1 MREQPTT
8 QGKVIGTV
16 KKGTNVQVLSKE
28 KEWAKISHDG
38 KEGYVILQFLGFSNG
53 NPNVEQKQQL
63 TINNGQK
70 EEGIVTATRLNVRN
84 SPALGSSMI
93 GYVQKNEKVTV
104 LGKANGWAK
113 ISYQG
118 KEGYVSLE
126 FVKIDGNTEEIKKP
140 EQPKTSDATIKNGT
154 QEVGTINATSLR
166 VRSAANTS
174 SSILGNLKNGEKVT
188 VLGKANGWAK
198 ISYQGK
204 EGYVSLEFV
213 KLEAGKQEEK
223 PVENI
228 KNGTQEVGTINATSL
243 RVRSAANT
251 SSTILGTLKNG
262 EKVTVLGKA
271 NGWAKISYQGKE
283 GYVSLEFVKI
293 DGNTEEIKKPEQPK
307 TSDATIKNGTQEVGT
322 INATSLRV
330 RSAANTSS
338 SILGNLKNG
347 EKVTVLGKANG
358 WAKISYQGKE
368 GYVSLEFVKLEA
380 GKQEEKPAENITNG
394 TQEVGTI
401 NATSLRVRS
410 AANTS
415 SSILGNLK
423 NGEKVT
429 VLGKANGWAKISYQ
443 GKEGY
448 VSLEF
453 VKLEAGKQ
461 EEKPAENITNGT
473 QEVGT
478 INATSLRVRSAAN
491 TSSSILGN
499 LKNGEK
505 VTVLGKANGWAKI
518 SYQGKEG
525 YVSLEFVKLE
535 AGKQEEKPVENIK
548 NGTQEVGTINATSL
562 RVRSAANT
570 SSTILG
576 TLKNG
581 EKVTVL
587 GKTNGWAKI
596 SYQGKEGYVSLEFV
610 KLEAGKQEEKPAE
623 NITNGTQEV
632 GTINATSL
640 RVRSAANTSSSILG
654 NLKNGEKVTVLGKA
668 NGWAKISYQGKE
680 GYVSLE
686 FVKLEAGKQEEKP
699 AENITNG
706 TQEVG
711 TINATSLRVRSA
723 ANTSSSI
730 LGNLKNGEKVTV
742 LGKANGWAKIS
753 YQGKEG
759 YVSLEFVKLEAGKQ
773 EEKPEENITN
783 GTREVGT
790 INATSLRV
798 RSAANTSSSILGNLK
813 NGEKVTVLGKAN
825 GWAKISYQ
833 GKEGYVSLE
842 FVKLEAGK
850 QEEKPAED
858 ITNGTQEVGTINAT
872 SLRVRSAANT
882 SSTILGTLKNGE
894 KVTVLGKA
902 NGWAKISYQGKEG
915 YVSLEFVKLEA
926 GKQEEKPEENITNG
940 TQEVGTINA
949 TSLRV
954 RSAANTSS
962 SILGNLKNGEKVTVL
977 GKANGW
983 AKISYQGKEG
993 YVSLEFITIG
1003 KDSIDPTNPTNPG
1016 QVIEERAVVN
1026 ASLLNV
1032 RKGPSTGA
1040 AAVGHLKNGETVT
1053 IIGKENGWAKIH
1065 FNGGEGYVSL
1075 QFLKV
1080 KQGSSSYEI
1089 VTSSQKVQKPN
1100 EAEATQIMQNM
1111 KEDAYIKS
1119 DGKVV
1124 NMKQGFVRANGV
1136 INIYDITTGK
1146 KLTYVKG
1153 GADLKFVKAVDDRIH
1168 VQIDGMTGYV
1178 NINDVTLHPTM
1189 TGEKTSYYATKNGKL
1204 YHYVYNP
1211 ENGKHATYQ
1220 IGNAPKHLKEGER
1233 YEAFDKKQI
1242 GGQDSY
1248 QYFEYMPLRA
1258 TSTYTGDEIDNFLRK
1273 SNAKS
1278 PLIGL
1283 GKYFVSAAEKY
1294 KMNAGYLVSHAILES
1309 GWGTSRIA
1317 QDKKNLFGFRAVDSD
1332 PYNGATGF
1340 KTWEEGIDFCAAYI
1354 DKHYLNPSGNTYNG
1368 GNLGDKAQ
1376 GMNVMYASDENW
1388 GQQIASL
1395 MYRIDAMNG
1404 SKDLN
1409 KYRLGTLTAGSPIFK
1424 SMAEGQTGMTSR
1436 NIMVAIKKTVNT
1448 PQGSYYEIVSDNKEY
1463 NSVYVKAGSVNL
1475 VNSY

>member
-1 MREQPTT
+1 MKQTTKQIITGTFLATATSFISTHAFAESDNLATVNATNLNIREQPTT

-38 KEGYVILQFLGFSNG
+38 KEGYVTLQFLGFSNG

-113 ISYQG
+113 IEYKG

-126 FVKIDGNTEEIKKP
+126 FLKFGDAIQTPDTSGQKQL
-140 EQPKTSDATIKNGT
+140 QPTIKNGA

-174 SSILGNLKNGEKVT
+174 SSVLGN
-188 VLGKANGWAK
+188 
-198 ISYQGK
+198 
-204 EGYVSLEFV
+204 
-213 KLEAGKQEEK
+213 
-223 PVENI
+223 
-228 KNGTQEVGTINATSL
+228 
-243 RVRSAANT
+243 
-251 SSTILGTLKNG
+251 LKNG

-338 SILGNLKNG
+338 SVLGNLKNG

-358 WAKISYQGKE
+358 WAKINYQGKE

-415 SSILGNLK
+415 S
-423 NGEKVT
+423 
-429 VLGKANGWAKISYQ
+429 
-443 GKEGY
+443 
-448 VSLEF
+448 
-453 VKLEAGKQ
+453 
-461 EEKPAENITNGT
+461 
-473 QEVGT
+473 
-478 INATSLRVRSAAN
+478 
-491 TSSSILGN
+491 
-499 LKNGEK
+499 
-505 VTVLGKANGWAKI
+505 
-518 SYQGKEG
+518 
-525 YVSLEFVKLE
+525 
-535 AGKQEEKPVENIK
+535 
-548 NGTQEVGTINATSL
+548 
-562 RVRSAANT
+562 
-570 SSTILG
+570 
-576 TLKNG
+576 
-581 EKVTVL
+581 
-587 GKTNGWAKI
+587 
-596 SYQGKEGYVSLEFV
+596 
-610 KLEAGKQEEKPAE
+610 
-623 NITNGTQEV
+623 
-632 GTINATSL
+632 
-640 RVRSAANTSSSILG
+640 
-654 NLKNGEKVTVLGKA
+654 
-668 NGWAKISYQGKE
+668 
-680 GYVSLE
+680 
-686 FVKLEAGKQEEKP
+686 
-699 AENITNG
+699 
-706 TQEVG
+706 
-711 TINATSLRVRSA
+711 
-723 ANTSSSI
+723 
-730 LGNLKNGEKVTV
+730 
-742 LGKANGWAKIS
+742 
-753 YQGKEG
+753 
-759 YVSLEFVKLEAGKQ
+759 
-773 EEKPEENITN
+773 
-783 GTREVGT
+783 
-790 INATSLRV
+790 
-798 RSAANTSSSILGNLK
+798 
-813 NGEKVTVLGKAN
+813 
-825 GWAKISYQ
+825 
-833 GKEGYVSLE
+833 
-842 FVKLEAGK
+842 
-850 QEEKPAED
+850 
-858 ITNGTQEVGTINAT
+858 
-872 SLRVRSAANT
+872 
-882 SSTILGTLKNGE
+882 TILGTLKNGE

-902 NGWAKISYQGKEG
+902 NGWAKI
-915 YVSLEFVKLEA
+915 
-926 GKQEEKPEENITNG
+926 N
-940 TQEVGTINA
+940 
-949 TSLRV
+949 
-954 RSAANTSS
+954 
-962 SILGNLKNGEKVTVL
+962 
-977 GKANGW
+977 
-983 AKISYQGKEG
+983 YQGKEG

-1016 QVIEERAVVN
+1016 QVTEERAVVN

-1053 IIGKENGWAKIH
+1053 IIGKENGWAKVR

>member
-1 MREQPTT
+1 
-8 QGKVIGTV
+8 
-16 KKGTNVQVLSKE
+16 
-28 KEWAKISHDG
+28 
-38 KEGYVILQFLGFSNG
+38 
-53 NPNVEQKQQL
+53 
-63 TINNGQK
+63 
-70 EEGIVTATRLNVRN
+70 
-84 SPALGSSMI
+84 
-93 GYVQKNEKVTV
+93 
-104 LGKANGWAK
+104 
-113 ISYQG
+113 
-118 KEGYVSLE
+118 
-126 FVKIDGNTEEIKKP
+126 
-140 EQPKTSDATIKNGT
+140 
-154 QEVGTINATSLR
+154 SLR

-198 ISYQGK
+198 I
-204 EGYVSLEFV
+204 
-213 KLEAGKQEEK
+213 
-223 PVENI
+223 N
-228 KNGTQEVGTINATSL
+228 
-243 RVRSAANT
+243 
-251 SSTILGTLKNG
+251 
-262 EKVTVLGKA
+262 
-271 NGWAKISYQGKE
+271 
-283 GYVSLEFVKI
+283 
-293 DGNTEEIKKPEQPK
+293 
-307 TSDATIKNGTQEVGT
+307 
-322 INATSLRV
+322 
-330 RSAANTSS
+330 
-338 SILGNLKNG
+338 
-347 EKVTVLGKANG
+347 
-358 WAKISYQGKE
+358 
-368 GYVSLEFVKLEA
+368 
-380 GKQEEKPAENITNG
+380 
-394 TQEVGTI
+394 
-401 NATSLRVRS
+401 
-410 AANTS
+410 
-415 SSILGNLK
+415 
-423 NGEKVT
+423 
-429 VLGKANGWAKISYQ
+429 
-443 GKEGY
+443 
-448 VSLEF
+448 
-453 VKLEAGKQ
+453 
-461 EEKPAENITNGT
+461 
-473 QEVGT
+473 
-478 INATSLRVRSAAN
+478 
-491 TSSSILGN
+491 
-499 LKNGEK
+499 
-505 VTVLGKANGWAKI
+505 
-518 SYQGKEG
+518 
-525 YVSLEFVKLE
+525 
-535 AGKQEEKPVENIK
+535 
-548 NGTQEVGTINATSL
+548 
-562 RVRSAANT
+562 
-570 SSTILG
+570 
-576 TLKNG
+576 
-581 EKVTVL
+581 
-587 GKTNGWAKI
+587 
-596 SYQGKEGYVSLEFV
+596 
-610 KLEAGKQEEKPAE
+610 
-623 NITNGTQEV
+623 
-632 GTINATSL
+632 
-640 RVRSAANTSSSILG
+640 
-654 NLKNGEKVTVLGKA
+654 
-668 NGWAKISYQGKE
+668 
-680 GYVSLE
+680 
-686 FVKLEAGKQEEKP
+686 
-699 AENITNG
+699 
-706 TQEVG
+706 
-711 TINATSLRVRSA
+711 
-723 ANTSSSI
+723 
-730 LGNLKNGEKVTV
+730 
-742 LGKANGWAKIS
+742 
-753 YQGKEG
+753 
-759 YVSLEFVKLEAGKQ
+759 
-773 EEKPEENITN
+773 
-783 GTREVGT
+783 
-790 INATSLRV
+790 
-798 RSAANTSSSILGNLK
+798 
-813 NGEKVTVLGKAN
+813 
-825 GWAKISYQ
+825 
-833 GKEGYVSLE
+833 
-842 FVKLEAGK
+842 
-850 QEEKPAED
+850 
-858 ITNGTQEVGTINAT
+858 
-872 SLRVRSAANT
+872 
-882 SSTILGTLKNGE
+882 
-894 KVTVLGKA
+894 
-902 NGWAKISYQGKEG
+902 
-915 YVSLEFVKLEA
+915 
-926 GKQEEKPEENITNG
+926 
-940 TQEVGTINA
+940 
-949 TSLRV
+949 
-954 RSAANTSS
+954 
-962 SILGNLKNGEKVTVL
+962 
-977 GKANGW
+977 
-983 AKISYQGKEG
+983 YQGKEG

-1053 IIGKENGWAKIH
+1053 IIGKENGWAKIR

>member
-1 MREQPTT
+1 MKQTTKQIITGTFLATATSFISTHAFAESDNLATVNATNLNIREQPTT

-38 KEGYVILQFLGFSNG
+38 KEGYVTLQFLGFSNG

-84 SPALGSSMI
+84 SPTLGSSMI

-113 ISYQG
+113 IEYKG

-126 FVKIDGNTEEIKKP
+126 FLKFGDAIQTPDTSGQKQL
-140 EQPKTSDATIKNGT
+140 QPTIKNGA

-174 SSILGNLKNGEKVT
+174 SSVLGN
-188 VLGKANGWAK
+188 
-198 ISYQGK
+198 
-204 EGYVSLEFV
+204 
-213 KLEAGKQEEK
+213 
-223 PVENI
+223 
-228 KNGTQEVGTINATSL
+228 
-243 RVRSAANT
+243 
-251 SSTILGTLKNG
+251 LKNG

-338 SILGNLKNG
+338 SVLGNLKNG

-415 SSILGNLK
+415 SSVLGNLK

-491 TSSSILGN
+491 TSSAVLGN

-518 SYQGKEG
+518 
-525 YVSLEFVKLE
+525 
-535 AGKQEEKPVENIK
+535 N
-548 NGTQEVGTINATSL
+548 
-562 RVRSAANT
+562 
-570 SSTILG
+570 
-576 TLKNG
+576 
-581 EKVTVL
+581 
-587 GKTNGWAKI
+587 
-596 SYQGKEGYVSLEFV
+596 
-610 KLEAGKQEEKPAE
+610 
-623 NITNGTQEV
+623 
-632 GTINATSL
+632 
-640 RVRSAANTSSSILG
+640 
-654 NLKNGEKVTVLGKA
+654 
-668 NGWAKISYQGKE
+668 
-680 GYVSLE
+680 
-686 FVKLEAGKQEEKP
+686 
-699 AENITNG
+699 
-706 TQEVG
+706 
-711 TINATSLRVRSA
+711 
-723 ANTSSSI
+723 
-730 LGNLKNGEKVTV
+730 
-742 LGKANGWAKIS
+742 
-753 YQGKEG
+753 
-759 YVSLEFVKLEAGKQ
+759 
-773 EEKPEENITN
+773 
-783 GTREVGT
+783 
-790 INATSLRV
+790 
-798 RSAANTSSSILGNLK
+798 
-813 NGEKVTVLGKAN
+813 
-825 GWAKISYQ
+825 YQ

-882 SSTILGTLKNGE
+882 SSSVLGTLKNGE
-894 KVTVLGKA
+894 KVTVLGKE
-902 NGWAKISYQGKEG
+902 NGWAKINYQGKEG

-926 GKQEEKPEENITNG
+926 GKQEEKPAEDITNG

-962 SILGNLKNGEKVTVL
+962 SVLGTLKNGEKVTVL

-983 AKISYQGKEG
+983 AKINYQGKEG

-1016 QVIEERAVVN
+1016 QVTEERAVVN

-1053 IIGKENGWAKIH
+1053 IIGKENGWAKIR

>member
-1 MREQPTT
+1 MKQTTKQIITGTFLATATSFISTHAFAESDNLATVNATNLNIREQPTT

-38 KEGYVILQFLGFSNG
+38 KEGYVTLQFLGFSNG

-84 SPALGSSMI
+84 SPTLGSSMI

-113 ISYQG
+113 IEYKGKEGYVSLEFLKFGDAIQTPDTSGQKQLQPIIKNGAQEVGTINATSLRVRSAANTSSSVLGNLKNGEKVTVLGKANGWAKISYQE

-174 SSILGNLKNGEKVT
+174 SSVLGNLKNGEKVT

-198 ISYQGK
+198 I
-204 EGYVSLEFV
+204 
-213 KLEAGKQEEK
+213 
-223 PVENI
+223 N
-228 KNGTQEVGTINATSL
+228 
-243 RVRSAANT
+243 
-251 SSTILGTLKNG
+251 
-262 EKVTVLGKA
+262 
-271 NGWAKISYQGKE
+271 
-283 GYVSLEFVKI
+283 
-293 DGNTEEIKKPEQPK
+293 
-307 TSDATIKNGTQEVGT
+307 
-322 INATSLRV
+322 
-330 RSAANTSS
+330 
-338 SILGNLKNG
+338 
-347 EKVTVLGKANG
+347 
-358 WAKISYQGKE
+358 
-368 GYVSLEFVKLEA
+368 
-380 GKQEEKPAENITNG
+380 
-394 TQEVGTI
+394 
-401 NATSLRVRS
+401 
-410 AANTS
+410 
-415 SSILGNLK
+415 
-423 NGEKVT
+423 
-429 VLGKANGWAKISYQ
+429 
-443 GKEGY
+443 
-448 VSLEF
+448 
-453 VKLEAGKQ
+453 
-461 EEKPAENITNGT
+461 
-473 QEVGT
+473 
-478 INATSLRVRSAAN
+478 
-491 TSSSILGN
+491 
-499 LKNGEK
+499 
-505 VTVLGKANGWAKI
+505 
-518 SYQGKEG
+518 
-525 YVSLEFVKLE
+525 
-535 AGKQEEKPVENIK
+535 
-548 NGTQEVGTINATSL
+548 
-562 RVRSAANT
+562 
-570 SSTILG
+570 
-576 TLKNG
+576 
-581 EKVTVL
+581 
-587 GKTNGWAKI
+587 
-596 SYQGKEGYVSLEFV
+596 
-610 KLEAGKQEEKPAE
+610 
-623 NITNGTQEV
+623 
-632 GTINATSL
+632 
-640 RVRSAANTSSSILG
+640 
-654 NLKNGEKVTVLGKA
+654 
-668 NGWAKISYQGKE
+668 
-680 GYVSLE
+680 
-686 FVKLEAGKQEEKP
+686 
-699 AENITNG
+699 
-706 TQEVG
+706 
-711 TINATSLRVRSA
+711 
-723 ANTSSSI
+723 
-730 LGNLKNGEKVTV
+730 
-742 LGKANGWAKIS
+742 
-753 YQGKEG
+753 
-759 YVSLEFVKLEAGKQ
+759 
-773 EEKPEENITN
+773 
-783 GTREVGT
+783 
-790 INATSLRV
+790 
-798 RSAANTSSSILGNLK
+798 
-813 NGEKVTVLGKAN
+813 
-825 GWAKISYQ
+825 YQ

-882 SSTILGTLKNGE
+882 SSS
-894 KVTVLGKA
+894 V
-902 NGWAKISYQGKEG
+902 
-915 YVSLEFVKLEA
+915 
-926 GKQEEKPEENITNG
+926 
-940 TQEVGTINA
+940 
-949 TSLRV
+949 
-954 RSAANTSS
+954 
-962 SILGNLKNGEKVTVL
+962 LGNLKNGEKVTVL

-983 AKISYQGKEG
+983 AKINYQGKEG

-1016 QVIEERAVVN
+1016 QVTEERAVVN

-1053 IIGKENGWAKIH
+1053 IIGKENGWAKIR

>member
-1 MREQPTT
+1 MKQITKQIITGTFLATAASFVSTHAFAESDNLATVNATNLNIREQPTT
-8 QGKVIGTV
+8 QGKVVGTV
-16 KKGTNVQVLSKE
+16 KQGTTVQVLSQE

-38 KEGYVILQFLGFSNG
+38 KEGYVSLQFLKLSGKTPG
-53 NPNVEQKQQL
+53 AEQQQP

-84 SPALGSSMI
+84 SPVLGSSMI

-113 ISYQG
+113 IEYKG

-126 FVKIDGNTEEIKKP
+126 FLKFGDAIQTPDASSQKQQ
-140 EQPKTSDATIKNGT
+140 QPTIKNGAEET
-154 QEVGTINATSLR
+154 GTINATSLR

-174 SSILGNLKNGEKVT
+174 SAVLGNLKNGEKVT

-223 PVENI
+223 PAENI
-228 KNGTQEVGTINATSL
+228 TNGTQEVGTINATSL

-251 SSTILGTLKNG
+251 SSAVLGNLKNG

-283 GYVSLEFVKI
+283 GYVSLEFVKLEA
-293 DGNTEEIKKPEQPK
+293 GKQEEKPAENI
-307 TSDATIKNGTQEVGT
+307 TNGTQEIGI

-338 SILGNLKNG
+338 AVLGNLKNG

-415 SSILGNLK
+415 SSILGSLKNGEKVTVLGKANGWAKINYQGKEGYVSLEFVKLEVGKQEEKPAEEITNGTQEVGTINATSLRVRSAANTSSSILGNLK

-429 VLGKANGWAKISYQ
+429 VLGKANGWAKINYQ

-453 VKLEAGKQ
+453 VKLEVGKQ
-461 EEKPAENITNGT
+461 EEKPAEEITNGT

-525 YVSLEFVKLE
+525 Y
-535 AGKQEEKPVENIK
+535 I
-548 NGTQEVGTINATSL
+548 
-562 RVRSAANT
+562 
-570 SSTILG
+570 
-576 TLKNG
+576 
-581 EKVTVL
+581 
-587 GKTNGWAKI
+587 
-596 SYQGKEGYVSLEFV
+596 SLEFV

-623 NITNGTQEV
+623 NITNGTQEI
-632 GTINATSL
+632 GMINATSL
-640 RVRSAANTSSSILG
+640 RVRSAANTSGAVLG

-668 NGWAKISYQGKE
+668 NGWAKINYQGKE

-686 FVKLEAGKQEEKP
+686 FV
-699 AENITNG
+699 
-706 TQEVG
+706 
-711 TINATSLRVRSA
+711 
-723 ANTSSSI
+723 
-730 LGNLKNGEKVTV
+730 
-742 LGKANGWAKIS
+742 
-753 YQGKEG
+753 
-759 YVSLEFVKLEAGKQ
+759 
-773 EEKPEENITN
+773 
-783 GTREVGT
+783 
-790 INATSLRV
+790 
-798 RSAANTSSSILGNLK
+798 
-813 NGEKVTVLGKAN
+813 
-825 GWAKISYQ
+825 
-833 GKEGYVSLE
+833 
-842 FVKLEAGK
+842 
-850 QEEKPAED
+850 
-858 ITNGTQEVGTINAT
+858 
-872 SLRVRSAANT
+872 
-882 SSTILGTLKNGE
+882 TL
-894 KVTVLGKA
+894 
-902 NGWAKISYQGKEG
+902 
-915 YVSLEFVKLEA
+915 
-926 GKQEEKPEENITNG
+926 
-940 TQEVGTINA
+940 
-949 TSLRV
+949 
-954 RSAANTSS
+954 
-962 SILGNLKNGEKVTVL
+962 
-977 GKANGW
+977 
-983 AKISYQGKEG
+983 
-993 YVSLEFITIG
+993 G
-1003 KDSIDPTNPTNPG
+1003 KDSTDPTNPE
-1016 QVIEERAVVN
+1016 QVTEERAVVN

-1053 IIGKENGWAKIH
+1053 IIGKENGWAKVH

-1080 KQGSSSYEI
+1080 KQGSTSYEI

-1100 EAEATQIMQNM
+1100 EVEATQIMQNL

-1136 INIYDITTGK
+1136 INIYDIATGK

-1153 GADLKFVKAVDDRIH
+1153 GADLKFVKAAGDRIH

-1178 NINDVTLHPTM
+1178 NINDVTLHPAM

-1211 ENGKHATYQ
+1211 ANGKYATYQ

-1258 TSTYTGDEIDNFLRK
+1258 TSTYTGDEIDNFLSK
-1273 SNAKS
+1273 SNANS

-1354 DKHYLNPSGNTYNG
+1354 DKHYLTPGGNTYNG
-1368 GNLGDKAQ
+1368 GNLGDKAE

-1395 MYRIDAMNG
+1395 MHRIDSMNG

-1409 KYRLGTLTAGSPIFK
+1409 KYRLGTLRTGSPVFK
-1424 SMAEGQTGMTSR
+1424 NLAEGQTGTTSR
-1436 NIMVAIKKTVNT
+1436 NIMVAIKKTINT
-1448 PQGSYYEIVSDNKEY
+1448 PQGLYYEIVSDNKEY

>member
-1 MREQPTT
+1 MKQTTKQIITGTFLATATSFISTHAFAESDNLATVNATNLNIREQPTT

-38 KEGYVILQFLGFSNG
+38 KEGYVTLQFLGFSNG

-113 ISYQG
+113 IEYKG

-126 FVKIDGNTEEIKKP
+126 FLKFGDAIQTPDTSGQKQL
-140 EQPKTSDATIKNGT
+140 QPTIKNGA

-174 SSILGNLKNGEKVT
+174 SSVLGN
-188 VLGKANGWAK
+188 
-198 ISYQGK
+198 
-204 EGYVSLEFV
+204 
-213 KLEAGKQEEK
+213 
-223 PVENI
+223 
-228 KNGTQEVGTINATSL
+228 
-243 RVRSAANT
+243 
-251 SSTILGTLKNG
+251 LKNG

-338 SILGNLKNG
+338 SVLGNLKNG

-394 TQEVGTI
+394 TQ
-401 NATSLRVRS
+401 
-410 AANTS
+410 
-415 SSILGNLK
+415 
-423 NGEKVT
+423 
-429 VLGKANGWAKISYQ
+429 
-443 GKEGY
+443 
-448 VSLEF
+448 
-453 VKLEAGKQ
+453 
-461 EEKPAENITNGT
+461 
-473 QEVGT
+473 
-478 INATSLRVRSAAN
+478 
-491 TSSSILGN
+491 
-499 LKNGEK
+499 
-505 VTVLGKANGWAKI
+505 
-518 SYQGKEG
+518 
-525 YVSLEFVKLE
+525 
-535 AGKQEEKPVENIK
+535 
-548 NGTQEVGTINATSL
+548 
-562 RVRSAANT
+562 
-570 SSTILG
+570 
-576 TLKNG
+576 
-581 EKVTVL
+581 
-587 GKTNGWAKI
+587 
-596 SYQGKEGYVSLEFV
+596 
-610 KLEAGKQEEKPAE
+610 
-623 NITNGTQEV
+623 
-632 GTINATSL
+632 
-640 RVRSAANTSSSILG
+640 
-654 NLKNGEKVTVLGKA
+654 
-668 NGWAKISYQGKE
+668 
-680 GYVSLE
+680 
-686 FVKLEAGKQEEKP
+686 
-699 AENITNG
+699 
-706 TQEVG
+706 
-711 TINATSLRVRSA
+711 
-723 ANTSSSI
+723 
-730 LGNLKNGEKVTV
+730 
-742 LGKANGWAKIS
+742 
-753 YQGKEG
+753 
-759 YVSLEFVKLEAGKQ
+759 
-773 EEKPEENITN
+773 
-783 GTREVGT
+783 EVGT

-926 GKQEEKPEENITNG
+926 GKQEEKPAEDITNGTQEVGTINATSLRVRSAANTSSTILGTLKNGEKVTVLGKANGWAKISYQGKEGYVSLEFVKLEAGKQEEKPAEDITNG

-1053 IIGKENGWAKIH
+1053 IIGKENGWAKIR

>member
-1 MREQPTT
+1 MKQTTKQIITGTFLATATSFISTHAFAESNNLATVNATNLNIREQPTT

-38 KEGYVILQFLGFSNG
+38 KEGYVTLQFLGFSNG

-84 SPALGSSMI
+84 SPTLGSSMI

-113 ISYQG
+113 IEYKG

-126 FVKIDGNTEEIKKP
+126 FLKFGDAIQTPDTSGQKQL
-140 EQPKTSDATIKNGT
+140 QPTIKNGA

-174 SSILGNLKNGEKVT
+174 SSVLGN
-188 VLGKANGWAK
+188 
-198 ISYQGK
+198 
-204 EGYVSLEFV
+204 
-213 KLEAGKQEEK
+213 
-223 PVENI
+223 
-228 KNGTQEVGTINATSL
+228 
-243 RVRSAANT
+243 
-251 SSTILGTLKNG
+251 LKNG

-338 SILGNLKNG
+338 SVLGNLKNG

-358 WAKISYQGKE
+358 WAKINYQGKE

-415 SSILGNLK
+415 SS
-423 NGEKVT
+423 V
-429 VLGKANGWAKISYQ
+429 
-443 GKEGY
+443 
-448 VSLEF
+448 
-453 VKLEAGKQ
+453 
-461 EEKPAENITNGT
+461 
-473 QEVGT
+473 
-478 INATSLRVRSAAN
+478 
-491 TSSSILGN
+491 
-499 LKNGEK
+499 
-505 VTVLGKANGWAKI
+505 
-518 SYQGKEG
+518 
-525 YVSLEFVKLE
+525 
-535 AGKQEEKPVENIK
+535 
-548 NGTQEVGTINATSL
+548 
-562 RVRSAANT
+562 
-570 SSTILG
+570 
-576 TLKNG
+576 
-581 EKVTVL
+581 
-587 GKTNGWAKI
+587 
-596 SYQGKEGYVSLEFV
+596 
-610 KLEAGKQEEKPAE
+610 
-623 NITNGTQEV
+623 
-632 GTINATSL
+632 
-640 RVRSAANTSSSILG
+640 
-654 NLKNGEKVTVLGKA
+654 
-668 NGWAKISYQGKE
+668 
-680 GYVSLE
+680 
-686 FVKLEAGKQEEKP
+686 
-699 AENITNG
+699 
-706 TQEVG
+706 
-711 TINATSLRVRSA
+711 
-723 ANTSSSI
+723 
-730 LGNLKNGEKVTV
+730 
-742 LGKANGWAKIS
+742 
-753 YQGKEG
+753 
-759 YVSLEFVKLEAGKQ
+759 
-773 EEKPEENITN
+773 
-783 GTREVGT
+783 
-790 INATSLRV
+790 
-798 RSAANTSSSILGNLK
+798 
-813 NGEKVTVLGKAN
+813 
-825 GWAKISYQ
+825 
-833 GKEGYVSLE
+833 
-842 FVKLEAGK
+842 
-850 QEEKPAED
+850 
-858 ITNGTQEVGTINAT
+858 
-872 SLRVRSAANT
+872 
-882 SSTILGTLKNGE
+882 
-894 KVTVLGKA
+894 
-902 NGWAKISYQGKEG
+902 
-915 YVSLEFVKLEA
+915 
-926 GKQEEKPEENITNG
+926 
-940 TQEVGTINA
+940 
-949 TSLRV
+949 
-954 RSAANTSS
+954 
-962 SILGNLKNGEKVTVL
+962 LGNLKNGEKVTVL

-1003 KDSIDPTNPTNPG
+1003 KDSIDPTNPG
-1016 QVIEERAVVN
+1016 QVTEERAVVN

-1053 IIGKENGWAKIH
+1053 IIGKENGWAKIR

-1075 QFLKV
+1075 QFLKI

>member
-1 MREQPTT
+1 
-8 QGKVIGTV
+8 
-16 KKGTNVQVLSKE
+16 
-28 KEWAKISHDG
+28 
-38 KEGYVILQFLGFSNG
+38 
-53 NPNVEQKQQL
+53 
-63 TINNGQK
+63 
-70 EEGIVTATRLNVRN
+70 
-84 SPALGSSMI
+84 
-93 GYVQKNEKVTV
+93 
-104 LGKANGWAK
+104 
-113 ISYQG
+113 
-118 KEGYVSLE
+118 
-126 FVKIDGNTEEIKKP
+126 
-140 EQPKTSDATIKNGT
+140 
-154 QEVGTINATSLR
+154 
-166 VRSAANTS
+166 
-174 SSILGNLKNGEKVT
+174 
-188 VLGKANGWAK
+188 
-198 ISYQGK
+198 
-204 EGYVSLEFV
+204 
-213 KLEAGKQEEK
+213 
-223 PVENI
+223 
-228 KNGTQEVGTINATSL
+228 
-243 RVRSAANT
+243 
-251 SSTILGTLKNG
+251 
-262 EKVTVLGKA
+262 
-271 NGWAKISYQGKE
+271 
-283 GYVSLEFVKI
+283 
-293 DGNTEEIKKPEQPK
+293 
-307 TSDATIKNGTQEVGT
+307 
-322 INATSLRV
+322 
-330 RSAANTSS
+330 
-338 SILGNLKNG
+338 
-347 EKVTVLGKANG
+347 LGKANG

-380 GKQEEKPAENITNG
+380 GKQEEKPAEDITNG
-394 TQEVGTI
+394 
-401 NATSLRVRS
+401 
-410 AANTS
+410 
-415 SSILGNLK
+415 K
-423 NGEKVT
+423 
-429 VLGKANGWAKISYQ
+429 
-443 GKEGY
+443 
-448 VSLEF
+448 
-453 VKLEAGKQ
+453 
-461 EEKPAENITNGT
+461 
-473 QEVGT
+473 
-478 INATSLRVRSAAN
+478 
-491 TSSSILGN
+491 
-499 LKNGEK
+499 
-505 VTVLGKANGWAKI
+505 
-518 SYQGKEG
+518 
-525 YVSLEFVKLE
+525 
-535 AGKQEEKPVENIK
+535 
-548 NGTQEVGTINATSL
+548 QEVGTINATSL

-576 TLKNG
+576 T
-581 EKVTVL
+581 
-587 GKTNGWAKI
+587 
-596 SYQGKEGYVSLEFV
+596 
-610 KLEAGKQEEKPAE
+610 
-623 NITNGTQEV
+623 
-632 GTINATSL
+632 
-640 RVRSAANTSSSILG
+640 
-654 NLKNGEKVTVLGKA
+654 
-668 NGWAKISYQGKE
+668 
-680 GYVSLE
+680 
-686 FVKLEAGKQEEKP
+686 
-699 AENITNG
+699 
-706 TQEVG
+706 
-711 TINATSLRVRSA
+711 
-723 ANTSSSI
+723 
-730 LGNLKNGEKVTV
+730 
-742 LGKANGWAKIS
+742 
-753 YQGKEG
+753 
-759 YVSLEFVKLEAGKQ
+759 
-773 EEKPEENITN
+773 
-783 GTREVGT
+783 
-790 INATSLRV
+790 
-798 RSAANTSSSILGNLK
+798 LK

-915 YVSLEFVKLEA
+915 YVSLEF
-926 GKQEEKPEENITNG
+926 
-940 TQEVGTINA
+940 
-949 TSLRV
+949 
-954 RSAANTSS
+954 
-962 SILGNLKNGEKVTVL
+962 
-977 GKANGW
+977 
-983 AKISYQGKEG
+983 
-993 YVSLEFITIG
+993 ITIG

-1053 IIGKENGWAKIH
+1053 IIGKENGWAKIR

>member
-1 MREQPTT
+1 MKQTTKQIITGTFLATATSFISTHAFAESDNLATVNATNLNIREQPTT

-38 KEGYVILQFLGFSNG
+38 KEGYVTLQFLGFSNG

-113 ISYQG
+113 IEYKG

-126 FVKIDGNTEEIKKP
+126 FLKFGDAIQTPDTSGQKQL
-140 EQPKTSDATIKNGT
+140 QPTIKNGA

-174 SSILGNLKNGEKVT
+174 SSVLGN
-188 VLGKANGWAK
+188 
-198 ISYQGK
+198 
-204 EGYVSLEFV
+204 
-213 KLEAGKQEEK
+213 
-223 PVENI
+223 
-228 KNGTQEVGTINATSL
+228 
-243 RVRSAANT
+243 
-251 SSTILGTLKNG
+251 LKNG

-338 SILGNLKNG
+338 SVLGNLKNG

-380 GKQEEKPAENITNG
+380 GKQEEKPAENIKNG

-461 EEKPAENITNGT
+461 EEKPAENI
-473 QEVGT
+473 
-478 INATSLRVRSAAN
+478 
-491 TSSSILGN
+491 
-499 LKNGEK
+499 
-505 VTVLGKANGWAKI
+505 
-518 SYQGKEG
+518 
-525 YVSLEFVKLE
+525 
-535 AGKQEEKPVENIK
+535 K
-548 NGTQEVGTINATSL
+548 NGTQ
-562 RVRSAANT
+562 
-570 SSTILG
+570 
-576 TLKNG
+576 
-581 EKVTVL
+581 
-587 GKTNGWAKI
+587 
-596 SYQGKEGYVSLEFV
+596 
-610 KLEAGKQEEKPAE
+610 
-623 NITNGTQEV
+623 
-632 GTINATSL
+632 
-640 RVRSAANTSSSILG
+640 
-654 NLKNGEKVTVLGKA
+654 
-668 NGWAKISYQGKE
+668 
-680 GYVSLE
+680 
-686 FVKLEAGKQEEKP
+686 
-699 AENITNG
+699 
-706 TQEVG
+706 
-711 TINATSLRVRSA
+711 
-723 ANTSSSI
+723 
-730 LGNLKNGEKVTV
+730 
-742 LGKANGWAKIS
+742 
-753 YQGKEG
+753 
-759 YVSLEFVKLEAGKQ
+759 
-773 EEKPEENITN
+773 
-783 GTREVGT
+783 EVGT

-926 GKQEEKPEENITNG
+926 GKQEEKPAEDITNGTQEVGTINATSLRVRSAANTSSTILGTLKNGEKVTVLGKANGWAKISYQGKEGYVSLEFVKLEAGKQEEKPAEDITNG

-1053 IIGKENGWAKIH
+1053 IIGKENGWAKIR

>member
-1 MREQPTT
+1 MKQTTKQIITGTFLATATSFISTHAFAESDNLATVNATNLNIREQPTT

-38 KEGYVILQFLGFSNG
+38 KEGYVTLQFLGFSNG

-113 ISYQG
+113 IEYKG

-126 FVKIDGNTEEIKKP
+126 FLKFGDAIQTPDTSGQKQL
-140 EQPKTSDATIKNGT
+140 QPTIKNGA

-174 SSILGNLKNGEKVT
+174 SSVLGN
-188 VLGKANGWAK
+188 
-198 ISYQGK
+198 
-204 EGYVSLEFV
+204 
-213 KLEAGKQEEK
+213 
-223 PVENI
+223 
-228 KNGTQEVGTINATSL
+228 
-243 RVRSAANT
+243 
-251 SSTILGTLKNG
+251 LKNG

-338 SILGNLKNG
+338 SVLGNLKSG

-358 WAKISYQGKE
+358 WAKINYQGKE

-415 SSILGNLK
+415 SSVLGNLK

-429 VLGKANGWAKISYQ
+429 VLGKANGWAKINYQ

-491 TSSSILGN
+491 TSSTILGT

-518 SYQGKEG
+518 
-525 YVSLEFVKLE
+525 
-535 AGKQEEKPVENIK
+535 N
-548 NGTQEVGTINATSL
+548 
-562 RVRSAANT
+562 
-570 SSTILG
+570 
-576 TLKNG
+576 
-581 EKVTVL
+581 
-587 GKTNGWAKI
+587 
-596 SYQGKEGYVSLEFV
+596 YQGKEGYVSLEFV

-640 RVRSAANTSSSILG
+640 RVRSAANTSS
-654 NLKNGEKVTVLGKA
+654 
-668 NGWAKISYQGKE
+668 
-680 GYVSLE
+680 
-686 FVKLEAGKQEEKP
+686 
-699 AENITNG
+699 
-706 TQEVG
+706 
-711 TINATSLRVRSA
+711 
-723 ANTSSSI
+723 
-730 LGNLKNGEKVTV
+730 
-742 LGKANGWAKIS
+742 
-753 YQGKEG
+753 
-759 YVSLEFVKLEAGKQ
+759 
-773 EEKPEENITN
+773 
-783 GTREVGT
+783 
-790 INATSLRV
+790 
-798 RSAANTSSSILGNLK
+798 
-813 NGEKVTVLGKAN
+813 
-825 GWAKISYQ
+825 
-833 GKEGYVSLE
+833 
-842 FVKLEAGK
+842 
-850 QEEKPAED
+850 
-858 ITNGTQEVGTINAT
+858 
-872 SLRVRSAANT
+872 
-882 SSTILGTLKNGE
+882 TILGTLKNGE

-902 NGWAKISYQGKEG
+902 NGWAKI
-915 YVSLEFVKLEA
+915 
-926 GKQEEKPEENITNG
+926 N
-940 TQEVGTINA
+940 
-949 TSLRV
+949 
-954 RSAANTSS
+954 
-962 SILGNLKNGEKVTVL
+962 
-977 GKANGW
+977 
-983 AKISYQGKEG
+983 YQGKEG

-1016 QVIEERAVVN
+1016 QVTEERAVVN

-1053 IIGKENGWAKIH
+1053 IIGKENGWAKVR

-1424 SMAEGQTGMTSR
+1424 SMAEAQTGMTSR

>member
-1 MREQPTT
+1 MKQTTKQIITGTFLATATSFISTHAFAESDNLATVNATNLNIREQPTT

-38 KEGYVILQFLGFSNG
+38 KEGYVTLQFLGFSNG

-84 SPALGSSMI
+84 SPTLGSSMI

-113 ISYQG
+113 IEYKG

-126 FVKIDGNTEEIKKP
+126 FLKFGDAIQTPDTSGQKQL
-140 EQPKTSDATIKNGT
+140 QPTIKNGA

-174 SSILGNLKNGEKVT
+174 SSVLGN
-188 VLGKANGWAK
+188 
-198 ISYQGK
+198 
-204 EGYVSLEFV
+204 
-213 KLEAGKQEEK
+213 
-223 PVENI
+223 
-228 KNGTQEVGTINATSL
+228 
-243 RVRSAANT
+243 
-251 SSTILGTLKNG
+251 LKNG

-338 SILGNLKNG
+338 SVLGNLKNG

-415 SSILGNLK
+415 SS
-423 NGEKVT
+423 V
-429 VLGKANGWAKISYQ
+429 
-443 GKEGY
+443 
-448 VSLEF
+448 
-453 VKLEAGKQ
+453 
-461 EEKPAENITNGT
+461 
-473 QEVGT
+473 
-478 INATSLRVRSAAN
+478 
-491 TSSSILGN
+491 
-499 LKNGEK
+499 
-505 VTVLGKANGWAKI
+505 
-518 SYQGKEG
+518 
-525 YVSLEFVKLE
+525 
-535 AGKQEEKPVENIK
+535 
-548 NGTQEVGTINATSL
+548 
-562 RVRSAANT
+562 
-570 SSTILG
+570 
-576 TLKNG
+576 
-581 EKVTVL
+581 
-587 GKTNGWAKI
+587 
-596 SYQGKEGYVSLEFV
+596 
-610 KLEAGKQEEKPAE
+610 
-623 NITNGTQEV
+623 
-632 GTINATSL
+632 
-640 RVRSAANTSSSILG
+640 
-654 NLKNGEKVTVLGKA
+654 
-668 NGWAKISYQGKE
+668 
-680 GYVSLE
+680 
-686 FVKLEAGKQEEKP
+686 
-699 AENITNG
+699 
-706 TQEVG
+706 
-711 TINATSLRVRSA
+711 
-723 ANTSSSI
+723 
-730 LGNLKNGEKVTV
+730 
-742 LGKANGWAKIS
+742 
-753 YQGKEG
+753 
-759 YVSLEFVKLEAGKQ
+759 
-773 EEKPEENITN
+773 
-783 GTREVGT
+783 
-790 INATSLRV
+790 
-798 RSAANTSSSILGNLK
+798 LGNLK

-882 SSTILGTLKNGE
+882 SSSVLGNLKNGE

-902 NGWAKISYQGKEG
+902 NGWAKINYQGKEG

-926 GKQEEKPEENITNG
+926 GKQEEKPAEDITNG

-962 SILGNLKNGEKVTVL
+962 SVLGTLKNGEKVTVL

-983 AKISYQGKEG
+983 AKINYQGKEG

-1016 QVIEERAVVN
+1016 QVTEERAVVN

-1053 IIGKENGWAKIH
+1053 IIGKENGWAKIR

-1089 VTSSQKVQKPN
+1089 ITSSQKVQKPN

-1220 IGNAPKHLKEGER
+1220 IGHAPKHLKEGER

-1424 SMAEGQTGMTSR
+1424 SMAEGQTGMISR

>member
-1 MREQPTT
+1 MKQTTKQIITGTFLATATSFISTHAFAESDNLATVNATNLNIREQPTT

-38 KEGYVILQFLGFSNG
+38 KEGYVTLQFLGFSNG

-84 SPALGSSMI
+84 SPTLGSSMI

-113 ISYQG
+113 IEYKG

-126 FVKIDGNTEEIKKP
+126 FLKFGDAIQTPDTSGQKQL
-140 EQPKTSDATIKNGT
+140 QPTIKNGA

-174 SSILGNLKNGEKVT
+174 SSVLGN
-188 VLGKANGWAK
+188 
-198 ISYQGK
+198 
-204 EGYVSLEFV
+204 
-213 KLEAGKQEEK
+213 
-223 PVENI
+223 
-228 KNGTQEVGTINATSL
+228 
-243 RVRSAANT
+243 
-251 SSTILGTLKNG
+251 LKNG

-338 SILGNLKNG
+338 SVLGNLKNG

-358 WAKISYQGKE
+358 WAKI
-368 GYVSLEFVKLEA
+368 
-380 GKQEEKPAENITNG
+380 N
-394 TQEVGTI
+394 
-401 NATSLRVRS
+401 
-410 AANTS
+410 
-415 SSILGNLK
+415 
-423 NGEKVT
+423 
-429 VLGKANGWAKISYQ
+429 
-443 GKEGY
+443 
-448 VSLEF
+448 
-453 VKLEAGKQ
+453 
-461 EEKPAENITNGT
+461 
-473 QEVGT
+473 
-478 INATSLRVRSAAN
+478 
-491 TSSSILGN
+491 
-499 LKNGEK
+499 
-505 VTVLGKANGWAKI
+505 
-518 SYQGKEG
+518 
-525 YVSLEFVKLE
+525 
-535 AGKQEEKPVENIK
+535 
-548 NGTQEVGTINATSL
+548 
-562 RVRSAANT
+562 
-570 SSTILG
+570 
-576 TLKNG
+576 
-581 EKVTVL
+581 
-587 GKTNGWAKI
+587 
-596 SYQGKEGYVSLEFV
+596 
-610 KLEAGKQEEKPAE
+610 
-623 NITNGTQEV
+623 
-632 GTINATSL
+632 
-640 RVRSAANTSSSILG
+640 
-654 NLKNGEKVTVLGKA
+654 
-668 NGWAKISYQGKE
+668 
-680 GYVSLE
+680 
-686 FVKLEAGKQEEKP
+686 
-699 AENITNG
+699 
-706 TQEVG
+706 
-711 TINATSLRVRSA
+711 
-723 ANTSSSI
+723 
-730 LGNLKNGEKVTV
+730 
-742 LGKANGWAKIS
+742 
-753 YQGKEG
+753 
-759 YVSLEFVKLEAGKQ
+759 
-773 EEKPEENITN
+773 
-783 GTREVGT
+783 
-790 INATSLRV
+790 
-798 RSAANTSSSILGNLK
+798 
-813 NGEKVTVLGKAN
+813 
-825 GWAKISYQ
+825 YQ

-882 SSTILGTLKNGE
+882 SSS
-894 KVTVLGKA
+894 V
-902 NGWAKISYQGKEG
+902 
-915 YVSLEFVKLEA
+915 
-926 GKQEEKPEENITNG
+926 
-940 TQEVGTINA
+940 
-949 TSLRV
+949 
-954 RSAANTSS
+954 
-962 SILGNLKNGEKVTVL
+962 LGNLKNGEKVTVL
-977 GKANGW
+977 GKVNGW
-983 AKISYQGKEG
+983 AKINYQGKEG

-1016 QVIEERAVVN
+1016 QVTEERAVVN

-1040 AAVGHLKNGETVT
+1040 AAVGHLKNGETVM
-1053 IIGKENGWAKIH
+1053 IIGKENGWAKIR

>member
-1 MREQPTT
+1 MKQTTKQIITGTFLATATSFISTHAFAESDNLATVNATNLNIREQPTT

-38 KEGYVILQFLGFSNG
+38 KEGYVTLQFLGFSNG

-84 SPALGSSMI
+84 SPTLGSSMI

-113 ISYQG
+113 IEYKGKEGYVSLEFLKFGDAIQTPDTSGQKQLQPIIKNGAQEVGTINATSLRVRSAANTSSSVLGNLKNGEKVTVLGKANGWAKISYQE

-174 SSILGNLKNGEKVT
+174 SSVLGNLKNGEKVT

-198 ISYQGK
+198 INYQGK

-223 PVENI
+223 PAEDI
-228 KNGTQEVGTINATSL
+228 T
-243 RVRSAANT
+243 
-251 SSTILGTLKNG
+251 
-262 EKVTVLGKA
+262 
-271 NGWAKISYQGKE
+271 
-283 GYVSLEFVKI
+283 
-293 DGNTEEIKKPEQPK
+293 
-307 TSDATIKNGTQEVGT
+307 NGTQEVGT

-338 SILGNLKNG
+338 SVLGNLKNG

-358 WAKISYQGKE
+358 WAKINYQGKEGYVSLEFVKLEAGKQEEKPAEDITNGTQEVGTINATSLRVRSAANTSSSVLGNLKNGEKVTVLGKANGWAKINYQGKE

-415 SSILGNLK
+415 SSVLGNLK

-429 VLGKANGWAKISYQ
+429 VLGKANGWAKINYQ

-491 TSSSILGN
+491 TSSSVLGN

-518 SYQGKEG
+518 NYQGKEG

-535 AGKQEEKPVENIK
+535 V
-548 NGTQEVGTINATSL
+548 
-562 RVRSAANT
+562 
-570 SSTILG
+570 
-576 TLKNG
+576 
-581 EKVTVL
+581 
-587 GKTNGWAKI
+587 
-596 SYQGKEGYVSLEFV
+596 
-610 KLEAGKQEEKPAE
+610 GKQEEKPAE
-623 NITNGTQEV
+623 DITNGTQEV

-640 RVRSAANTSSSILG
+640 RVRSAANTSSSVLG

-668 NGWAKISYQGKE
+668 NGWAKI
-680 GYVSLE
+680 
-686 FVKLEAGKQEEKP
+686 
-699 AENITNG
+699 N
-706 TQEVG
+706 
-711 TINATSLRVRSA
+711 
-723 ANTSSSI
+723 
-730 LGNLKNGEKVTV
+730 
-742 LGKANGWAKIS
+742 
-753 YQGKEG
+753 
-759 YVSLEFVKLEAGKQ
+759 
-773 EEKPEENITN
+773 
-783 GTREVGT
+783 
-790 INATSLRV
+790 
-798 RSAANTSSSILGNLK
+798 
-813 NGEKVTVLGKAN
+813 
-825 GWAKISYQ
+825 YQ

-882 SSTILGTLKNGE
+882 SSS
-894 KVTVLGKA
+894 V
-902 NGWAKISYQGKEG
+902 
-915 YVSLEFVKLEA
+915 
-926 GKQEEKPEENITNG
+926 
-940 TQEVGTINA
+940 
-949 TSLRV
+949 
-954 RSAANTSS
+954 
-962 SILGNLKNGEKVTVL
+962 LGNLKNGEKVTVL
-977 GKANGW
+977 GKVNGW
-983 AKISYQGKEG
+983 AKINYQGKEG

-1016 QVIEERAVVN
+1016 QVTEERAVVN

-1053 IIGKENGWAKIH
+1053 IIGKENGWAKIR

>member
-1 MREQPTT
+1 MKQTTKQIITGTFLATATSFISTHAFAESDNLATVNATNLNIREQPTT

-38 KEGYVILQFLGFSNG
+38 KEGYVTLQFLGFSNG

-113 ISYQG
+113 IEYKG

-126 FVKIDGNTEEIKKP
+126 FLKFGDAIQTPDTSGQKQL
-140 EQPKTSDATIKNGT
+140 QPTIKNGA

-174 SSILGNLKNGEKVT
+174 SSVLGN
-188 VLGKANGWAK
+188 
-198 ISYQGK
+198 
-204 EGYVSLEFV
+204 
-213 KLEAGKQEEK
+213 
-223 PVENI
+223 
-228 KNGTQEVGTINATSL
+228 
-243 RVRSAANT
+243 
-251 SSTILGTLKNG
+251 LKNG

-338 SILGNLKNG
+338 SVLGNLKSGEKVTVLGKANGWAKINYQGKEGYVSLEFVKLEAGKQEEKPAENITNGTQEVGTINATSLRVRSAANTSSSVLGNLKNGEKVTVLGKANGWAKINYQGKEGYVSLEFVKLEAGKQEEKPAENITNGTQEVGTINATSLRVRSAANTSSSVLGNLKNG

-415 SSILGNLK
+415 SSVLGNLK

-429 VLGKANGWAKISYQ
+429 VLGKANGWAKINYQ

-491 TSSSILGN
+491 TSSTILGT

-518 SYQGKEG
+518 
-525 YVSLEFVKLE
+525 
-535 AGKQEEKPVENIK
+535 N
-548 NGTQEVGTINATSL
+548 
-562 RVRSAANT
+562 
-570 SSTILG
+570 
-576 TLKNG
+576 
-581 EKVTVL
+581 
-587 GKTNGWAKI
+587 
-596 SYQGKEGYVSLEFV
+596 YQGKEGYVSLEFV

-640 RVRSAANTSSSILG
+640 RVRSAANTSS
-654 NLKNGEKVTVLGKA
+654 
-668 NGWAKISYQGKE
+668 
-680 GYVSLE
+680 
-686 FVKLEAGKQEEKP
+686 
-699 AENITNG
+699 
-706 TQEVG
+706 
-711 TINATSLRVRSA
+711 
-723 ANTSSSI
+723 
-730 LGNLKNGEKVTV
+730 
-742 LGKANGWAKIS
+742 
-753 YQGKEG
+753 
-759 YVSLEFVKLEAGKQ
+759 
-773 EEKPEENITN
+773 
-783 GTREVGT
+783 
-790 INATSLRV
+790 
-798 RSAANTSSSILGNLK
+798 
-813 NGEKVTVLGKAN
+813 
-825 GWAKISYQ
+825 
-833 GKEGYVSLE
+833 
-842 FVKLEAGK
+842 
-850 QEEKPAED
+850 
-858 ITNGTQEVGTINAT
+858 
-872 SLRVRSAANT
+872 
-882 SSTILGTLKNGE
+882 TILGTLKNGE

-902 NGWAKISYQGKEG
+902 NGWAKI
-915 YVSLEFVKLEA
+915 
-926 GKQEEKPEENITNG
+926 N
-940 TQEVGTINA
+940 
-949 TSLRV
+949 
-954 RSAANTSS
+954 
-962 SILGNLKNGEKVTVL
+962 
-977 GKANGW
+977 
-983 AKISYQGKEG
+983 YQGKEG

-1016 QVIEERAVVN
+1016 QVTEERAVVN

-1053 IIGKENGWAKIH
+1053 IIGKENGWAKVR

-1424 SMAEGQTGMTSR
+1424 SMAEAQTGMTSR

>member
-1 MREQPTT
+1 
-8 QGKVIGTV
+8 
-16 KKGTNVQVLSKE
+16 
-28 KEWAKISHDG
+28 
-38 KEGYVILQFLGFSNG
+38 
-53 NPNVEQKQQL
+53 
-63 TINNGQK
+63 
-70 EEGIVTATRLNVRN
+70 
-84 SPALGSSMI
+84 
-93 GYVQKNEKVTV
+93 
-104 LGKANGWAK
+104 
-113 ISYQG
+113 
-118 KEGYVSLE
+118 
-126 FVKIDGNTEEIKKP
+126 
-140 EQPKTSDATIKNGT
+140 
-154 QEVGTINATSLR
+154 
-166 VRSAANTS
+166 
-174 SSILGNLKNGEKVT
+174 
-188 VLGKANGWAK
+188 
-198 ISYQGK
+198 
-204 EGYVSLEFV
+204 
-213 KLEAGKQEEK
+213 
-223 PVENI
+223 
-228 KNGTQEVGTINATSL
+228 
-243 RVRSAANT
+243 
-251 SSTILGTLKNG
+251 
-262 EKVTVLGKA
+262 
-271 NGWAKISYQGKE
+271 
-283 GYVSLEFVKI
+283 
-293 DGNTEEIKKPEQPK
+293 
-307 TSDATIKNGTQEVGT
+307 
-322 INATSLRV
+322 
-330 RSAANTSS
+330 
-338 SILGNLKNG
+338 
-347 EKVTVLGKANG
+347 
-358 WAKISYQGKE
+358 QGKE

-380 GKQEEKPAENITNG
+380 GKQEEKPAEDMTNG

-415 SSILGNLK
+415 SSVLGNLK

-429 VLGKANGWAKISYQ
+429 VLGKANGWAKI
-443 GKEGY
+443 
-448 VSLEF
+448 
-453 VKLEAGKQ
+453 
-461 EEKPAENITNGT
+461 N
-473 QEVGT
+473 
-478 INATSLRVRSAAN
+478 
-491 TSSSILGN
+491 
-499 LKNGEK
+499 
-505 VTVLGKANGWAKI
+505 
-518 SYQGKEG
+518 
-525 YVSLEFVKLE
+525 
-535 AGKQEEKPVENIK
+535 
-548 NGTQEVGTINATSL
+548 
-562 RVRSAANT
+562 
-570 SSTILG
+570 
-576 TLKNG
+576 
-581 EKVTVL
+581 
-587 GKTNGWAKI
+587 
-596 SYQGKEGYVSLEFV
+596 
-610 KLEAGKQEEKPAE
+610 
-623 NITNGTQEV
+623 
-632 GTINATSL
+632 
-640 RVRSAANTSSSILG
+640 
-654 NLKNGEKVTVLGKA
+654 
-668 NGWAKISYQGKE
+668 
-680 GYVSLE
+680 
-686 FVKLEAGKQEEKP
+686 
-699 AENITNG
+699 
-706 TQEVG
+706 
-711 TINATSLRVRSA
+711 
-723 ANTSSSI
+723 
-730 LGNLKNGEKVTV
+730 
-742 LGKANGWAKIS
+742 
-753 YQGKEG
+753 
-759 YVSLEFVKLEAGKQ
+759 
-773 EEKPEENITN
+773 
-783 GTREVGT
+783 
-790 INATSLRV
+790 
-798 RSAANTSSSILGNLK
+798 
-813 NGEKVTVLGKAN
+813 
-825 GWAKISYQ
+825 YQ

-858 ITNGTQEVGTINAT
+858 M
-872 SLRVRSAANT
+872 
-882 SSTILGTLKNGE
+882 
-894 KVTVLGKA
+894 
-902 NGWAKISYQGKEG
+902 
-915 YVSLEFVKLEA
+915 
-926 GKQEEKPEENITNG
+926 TNG

-962 SILGNLKNGEKVTVL
+962 SVLGNLKNGEKVTVL
-977 GKANGW
+977 GKVNGW
-983 AKISYQGKEG
+983 AKINYQGKEG

-1016 QVIEERAVVN
+1016 QVTEERAVVN

-1053 IIGKENGWAKIH
+1053 IIGKENGWAKIR

>member
-1 MREQPTT
+1 MKQTTKQIITGTFLATATSFISTHAFAESDNLATVNATNLNIREQPTT

-38 KEGYVILQFLGFSNG
+38 KEGYVTLQFLGFSNG

-113 ISYQG
+113 IEYKG

-126 FVKIDGNTEEIKKP
+126 FLKFGDAIQTPDTSGQKQL
-140 EQPKTSDATIKNGT
+140 QPTIKNGA

-174 SSILGNLKNGEKVT
+174 SSVLGN
-188 VLGKANGWAK
+188 
-198 ISYQGK
+198 
-204 EGYVSLEFV
+204 
-213 KLEAGKQEEK
+213 
-223 PVENI
+223 
-228 KNGTQEVGTINATSL
+228 
-243 RVRSAANT
+243 
-251 SSTILGTLKNG
+251 LKNG

-338 SILGNLKNG
+338 SVLGNLKNG

-358 WAKISYQGKE
+358 WAKINYQGKE

-415 SSILGNLK
+415 SSVLGNLK

-429 VLGKANGWAKISYQ
+429 VLGKANGWAKINYQ

-491 TSSSILGN
+491 TSS
-499 LKNGEK
+499 
-505 VTVLGKANGWAKI
+505 
-518 SYQGKEG
+518 
-525 YVSLEFVKLE
+525 
-535 AGKQEEKPVENIK
+535 
-548 NGTQEVGTINATSL
+548 
-562 RVRSAANT
+562 
-570 SSTILG
+570 
-576 TLKNG
+576 
-581 EKVTVL
+581 
-587 GKTNGWAKI
+587 
-596 SYQGKEGYVSLEFV
+596 
-610 KLEAGKQEEKPAE
+610 
-623 NITNGTQEV
+623 
-632 GTINATSL
+632 
-640 RVRSAANTSSSILG
+640 
-654 NLKNGEKVTVLGKA
+654 
-668 NGWAKISYQGKE
+668 
-680 GYVSLE
+680 
-686 FVKLEAGKQEEKP
+686 
-699 AENITNG
+699 
-706 TQEVG
+706 
-711 TINATSLRVRSA
+711 
-723 ANTSSSI
+723 
-730 LGNLKNGEKVTV
+730 
-742 LGKANGWAKIS
+742 
-753 YQGKEG
+753 
-759 YVSLEFVKLEAGKQ
+759 
-773 EEKPEENITN
+773 
-783 GTREVGT
+783 
-790 INATSLRV
+790 
-798 RSAANTSSSILGNLK
+798 
-813 NGEKVTVLGKAN
+813 
-825 GWAKISYQ
+825 
-833 GKEGYVSLE
+833 
-842 FVKLEAGK
+842 
-850 QEEKPAED
+850 
-858 ITNGTQEVGTINAT
+858 
-872 SLRVRSAANT
+872 
-882 SSTILGTLKNGE
+882 TILGTLKNGE

-902 NGWAKISYQGKEG
+902 NGWAKI
-915 YVSLEFVKLEA
+915 
-926 GKQEEKPEENITNG
+926 N
-940 TQEVGTINA
+940 
-949 TSLRV
+949 
-954 RSAANTSS
+954 
-962 SILGNLKNGEKVTVL
+962 
-977 GKANGW
+977 
-983 AKISYQGKEG
+983 YQGKEG

-1016 QVIEERAVVN
+1016 QVTEERAVVN

-1032 RKGPSTGA
+1032 RKDPSTGA

-1053 IIGKENGWAKIH
+1053 IIGKENGWAKIR

>member
-1 MREQPTT
+1 MKQTTKQIITGTFLATATSFISTHAFAESDNLATVNATNLNIREQPTT

-38 KEGYVILQFLGFSNG
+38 KEGYVTLQFLGFSNG

-126 FVKIDGNTEEIKKP
+126 FVKLEAGKQEEKP
-140 EQPKTSDATIKNGT
+140 VENIKNGT
-154 QEVGTINATSLR
+154 QEVGTINATSLRVRSAANTSSTILGTLKNGEKVTVLGKANGWAKISYQGKEGYVSLEFVKLEAGKQEEKPAENITNGTREVGTINATSLRVRSAANTSSSILGNLKNGEKVTVLGKANGWAKISYQGKEGYVSLEFVKLEAGKQEEKPVENIKNGTREVGTINATSLRVRSAANTSSSILGNLKNGEKVTVLGKANGWAKISYQGKEGYVSLEFVKLEAGKQEEKPVENIKNGTQEVGTINATSLRVRSAANTSSSILGNLKNGEKVTVLGKANGWAKISYQGKEGYVSLEFVKLEAGKQEEKPVGNIKNGTQEVGTINATSLRVRSAANTSSTILGTLKNGEKVTVLGKANGWAKISYQGKEGYVSLEFVKLEAGKQEEKPAENITNGTREVGTINATSLR

-271 NGWAKISYQGKE
+271 NGWAKI
-283 GYVSLEFVKI
+283 
-293 DGNTEEIKKPEQPK
+293 N
-307 TSDATIKNGTQEVGT
+307 
-322 INATSLRV
+322 
-330 RSAANTSS
+330 
-338 SILGNLKNG
+338 
-347 EKVTVLGKANG
+347 
-358 WAKISYQGKE
+358 YQGKE

-491 TSSSILGN
+491 TSSSVLGN

-518 SYQGKEG
+518 
-525 YVSLEFVKLE
+525 
-535 AGKQEEKPVENIK
+535 N
-548 NGTQEVGTINATSL
+548 
-562 RVRSAANT
+562 
-570 SSTILG
+570 
-576 TLKNG
+576 
-581 EKVTVL
+581 
-587 GKTNGWAKI
+587 
-596 SYQGKEGYVSLEFV
+596 
-610 KLEAGKQEEKPAE
+610 
-623 NITNGTQEV
+623 
-632 GTINATSL
+632 
-640 RVRSAANTSSSILG
+640 
-654 NLKNGEKVTVLGKA
+654 
-668 NGWAKISYQGKE
+668 
-680 GYVSLE
+680 
-686 FVKLEAGKQEEKP
+686 
-699 AENITNG
+699 
-706 TQEVG
+706 
-711 TINATSLRVRSA
+711 
-723 ANTSSSI
+723 
-730 LGNLKNGEKVTV
+730 
-742 LGKANGWAKIS
+742 
-753 YQGKEG
+753 
-759 YVSLEFVKLEAGKQ
+759 
-773 EEKPEENITN
+773 
-783 GTREVGT
+783 
-790 INATSLRV
+790 
-798 RSAANTSSSILGNLK
+798 
-813 NGEKVTVLGKAN
+813 
-825 GWAKISYQ
+825 
-833 GKEGYVSLE
+833 
-842 FVKLEAGK
+842 
-850 QEEKPAED
+850 
-858 ITNGTQEVGTINAT
+858 
-872 SLRVRSAANT
+872 
-882 SSTILGTLKNGE
+882 
-894 KVTVLGKA
+894 
-902 NGWAKISYQGKEG
+902 
-915 YVSLEFVKLEA
+915 
-926 GKQEEKPEENITNG
+926 
-940 TQEVGTINA
+940 
-949 TSLRV
+949 
-954 RSAANTSS
+954 
-962 SILGNLKNGEKVTVL
+962 
-977 GKANGW
+977 
-983 AKISYQGKEG
+983 YQGKEG

-1003 KDSIDPTNPTNPG
+1003 KDSIDPTNPG

-1032 RKGPSTGA
+1032 RKGPSTGT

-1053 IIGKENGWAKIH
+1053 IIGKENGWAKIR

-1220 IGNAPKHLKEGER
+1220 IGNAPKHLKEGEH

>member
-1 MREQPTT
+1 MKQTTKQIITGTFLATATSFISTHAFAESDNLATVNATNLNIREQPTT

-38 KEGYVILQFLGFSNG
+38 KEGYVTLQFLGFSNG

-113 ISYQG
+113 IEYKG

-126 FVKIDGNTEEIKKP
+126 FLKFGDAIQTPDTSGQKQL
-140 EQPKTSDATIKNGT
+140 QPTIKNGA

-174 SSILGNLKNGEKVT
+174 SSVLGN
-188 VLGKANGWAK
+188 
-198 ISYQGK
+198 
-204 EGYVSLEFV
+204 
-213 KLEAGKQEEK
+213 
-223 PVENI
+223 
-228 KNGTQEVGTINATSL
+228 
-243 RVRSAANT
+243 
-251 SSTILGTLKNG
+251 LKNG

-338 SILGNLKNG
+338 SVLGNLKNG

-358 WAKISYQGKE
+358 WAKINYQGKE

-415 SSILGNLK
+415 S
-423 NGEKVT
+423 
-429 VLGKANGWAKISYQ
+429 
-443 GKEGY
+443 
-448 VSLEF
+448 
-453 VKLEAGKQ
+453 
-461 EEKPAENITNGT
+461 
-473 QEVGT
+473 
-478 INATSLRVRSAAN
+478 
-491 TSSSILGN
+491 
-499 LKNGEK
+499 
-505 VTVLGKANGWAKI
+505 
-518 SYQGKEG
+518 
-525 YVSLEFVKLE
+525 
-535 AGKQEEKPVENIK
+535 
-548 NGTQEVGTINATSL
+548 
-562 RVRSAANT
+562 
-570 SSTILG
+570 
-576 TLKNG
+576 
-581 EKVTVL
+581 
-587 GKTNGWAKI
+587 
-596 SYQGKEGYVSLEFV
+596 
-610 KLEAGKQEEKPAE
+610 
-623 NITNGTQEV
+623 
-632 GTINATSL
+632 
-640 RVRSAANTSSSILG
+640 
-654 NLKNGEKVTVLGKA
+654 
-668 NGWAKISYQGKE
+668 
-680 GYVSLE
+680 
-686 FVKLEAGKQEEKP
+686 
-699 AENITNG
+699 
-706 TQEVG
+706 
-711 TINATSLRVRSA
+711 
-723 ANTSSSI
+723 
-730 LGNLKNGEKVTV
+730 
-742 LGKANGWAKIS
+742 
-753 YQGKEG
+753 
-759 YVSLEFVKLEAGKQ
+759 
-773 EEKPEENITN
+773 
-783 GTREVGT
+783 
-790 INATSLRV
+790 
-798 RSAANTSSSILGNLK
+798 
-813 NGEKVTVLGKAN
+813 
-825 GWAKISYQ
+825 
-833 GKEGYVSLE
+833 
-842 FVKLEAGK
+842 
-850 QEEKPAED
+850 
-858 ITNGTQEVGTINAT
+858 
-872 SLRVRSAANT
+872 
-882 SSTILGTLKNGE
+882 TILGTLKNGE

-902 NGWAKISYQGKEG
+902 NGWAKI
-915 YVSLEFVKLEA
+915 
-926 GKQEEKPEENITNG
+926 N
-940 TQEVGTINA
+940 
-949 TSLRV
+949 
-954 RSAANTSS
+954 
-962 SILGNLKNGEKVTVL
+962 
-977 GKANGW
+977 
-983 AKISYQGKEG
+983 YQGKEG

-1016 QVIEERAVVN
+1016 QVTEERAVVN

-1053 IIGKENGWAKIH
+1053 IIGKENGWAKVR

-1424 SMAEGQTGMTSR
+1424 SMAEAQTGMTSR

>member
-1 MREQPTT
+1 MKQTTKQIITGTFLATATSFISTHAFAESDNLATVNATNLNIREQPTT

-38 KEGYVILQFLGFSNG
+38 KEGYVTLQFLGFSNG

-84 SPALGSSMI
+84 SPTLGSSMI

-104 LGKANGWAK
+104 LGKANGWAKIEYKGKEGYVSLEFLKFGDAIQTPDTSGQKQLQPTIKNGAQEVGTINATSLRVRSAANTSSSVLGNLKNGEKVTVLGKANDWAK

-174 SSILGNLKNGEKVT
+174 SSV
-188 VLGKANGWAK
+188 
-198 ISYQGK
+198 
-204 EGYVSLEFV
+204 
-213 KLEAGKQEEK
+213 
-223 PVENI
+223 
-228 KNGTQEVGTINATSL
+228 
-243 RVRSAANT
+243 
-251 SSTILGTLKNG
+251 
-262 EKVTVLGKA
+262 
-271 NGWAKISYQGKE
+271 
-283 GYVSLEFVKI
+283 
-293 DGNTEEIKKPEQPK
+293 
-307 TSDATIKNGTQEVGT
+307 
-322 INATSLRV
+322 
-330 RSAANTSS
+330 
-338 SILGNLKNG
+338 LGNLKNG

-415 SSILGNLK
+415 SSVLGNLK

-429 VLGKANGWAKISYQ
+429 VLGKANGWAKINYQ

-491 TSSSILGN
+491 TSSSVLGN

-518 SYQGKEG
+518 
-525 YVSLEFVKLE
+525 
-535 AGKQEEKPVENIK
+535 N
-548 NGTQEVGTINATSL
+548 
-562 RVRSAANT
+562 
-570 SSTILG
+570 
-576 TLKNG
+576 
-581 EKVTVL
+581 
-587 GKTNGWAKI
+587 
-596 SYQGKEGYVSLEFV
+596 YQGKEGYVSLEFV

-640 RVRSAANTSSSILG
+640 RVRSAANTSSSVLG

-668 NGWAKISYQGKE
+668 NGWAKI
-680 GYVSLE
+680 
-686 FVKLEAGKQEEKP
+686 
-699 AENITNG
+699 N
-706 TQEVG
+706 
-711 TINATSLRVRSA
+711 
-723 ANTSSSI
+723 
-730 LGNLKNGEKVTV
+730 
-742 LGKANGWAKIS
+742 
-753 YQGKEG
+753 
-759 YVSLEFVKLEAGKQ
+759 
-773 EEKPEENITN
+773 
-783 GTREVGT
+783 
-790 INATSLRV
+790 
-798 RSAANTSSSILGNLK
+798 
-813 NGEKVTVLGKAN
+813 
-825 GWAKISYQ
+825 YQ

-882 SSTILGTLKNGE
+882 SSSVLGNLKNGE

-902 NGWAKISYQGKEG
+902 NGWAKINYQGKEG

-926 GKQEEKPEENITNG
+926 GKQEEKPAEDITNG

-962 SILGNLKNGEKVTVL
+962 SVLGNLKNGEKVTVL

-983 AKISYQGKEG
+983 AKINYQGKEGYVSLEFVKLEAGKQEEKPAEDITNGTQEVGTINATSLRVRSAANTSSSVLGNLKNGEKVTVLGKVNGWAKINYQGKEG

-1016 QVIEERAVVN
+1016 QVTEERAVVN

-1053 IIGKENGWAKIH
+1053 IIGKENGWAKIR

>member
-1 MREQPTT
+1 MKQTTKQIITGTFLATATSFISTHAFAESDNLATVNATNLNIREQPTT

-38 KEGYVILQFLGFSNG
+38 KEGYVTLQFLGFSNG

-113 ISYQG
+113 IEYKG

-126 FVKIDGNTEEIKKP
+126 FLKFGDAIQTPDTSGQKQL
-140 EQPKTSDATIKNGT
+140 QPTIKNGA

-174 SSILGNLKNGEKVT
+174 SSVLGN
-188 VLGKANGWAK
+188 
-198 ISYQGK
+198 
-204 EGYVSLEFV
+204 
-213 KLEAGKQEEK
+213 
-223 PVENI
+223 
-228 KNGTQEVGTINATSL
+228 
-243 RVRSAANT
+243 
-251 SSTILGTLKNG
+251 LKNG

-338 SILGNLKNG
+338 SVLGNLKNG

-415 SSILGNLK
+415 SSILG
-423 NGEKVT
+423 
-429 VLGKANGWAKISYQ
+429 
-443 GKEGY
+443 
-448 VSLEF
+448 
-453 VKLEAGKQ
+453 
-461 EEKPAENITNGT
+461 
-473 QEVGT
+473 
-478 INATSLRVRSAAN
+478 
-491 TSSSILGN
+491 
-499 LKNGEK
+499 
-505 VTVLGKANGWAKI
+505 
-518 SYQGKEG
+518 
-525 YVSLEFVKLE
+525 
-535 AGKQEEKPVENIK
+535 
-548 NGTQEVGTINATSL
+548 
-562 RVRSAANT
+562 
-570 SSTILG
+570 
-576 TLKNG
+576 
-581 EKVTVL
+581 
-587 GKTNGWAKI
+587 
-596 SYQGKEGYVSLEFV
+596 
-610 KLEAGKQEEKPAE
+610 
-623 NITNGTQEV
+623 
-632 GTINATSL
+632 
-640 RVRSAANTSSSILG
+640 
-654 NLKNGEKVTVLGKA
+654 
-668 NGWAKISYQGKE
+668 
-680 GYVSLE
+680 
-686 FVKLEAGKQEEKP
+686 
-699 AENITNG
+699 
-706 TQEVG
+706 
-711 TINATSLRVRSA
+711 
-723 ANTSSSI
+723 
-730 LGNLKNGEKVTV
+730 
-742 LGKANGWAKIS
+742 
-753 YQGKEG
+753 
-759 YVSLEFVKLEAGKQ
+759 
-773 EEKPEENITN
+773 
-783 GTREVGT
+783 
-790 INATSLRV
+790 
-798 RSAANTSSSILGNLK
+798 
-813 NGEKVTVLGKAN
+813 
-825 GWAKISYQ
+825 
-833 GKEGYVSLE
+833 
-842 FVKLEAGK
+842 
-850 QEEKPAED
+850 
-858 ITNGTQEVGTINAT
+858 
-872 SLRVRSAANT
+872 
-882 SSTILGTLKNGE
+882 TLKNGE

-902 NGWAKISYQGKEG
+902 NGWAKI
-915 YVSLEFVKLEA
+915 
-926 GKQEEKPEENITNG
+926 N
-940 TQEVGTINA
+940 
-949 TSLRV
+949 
-954 RSAANTSS
+954 
-962 SILGNLKNGEKVTVL
+962 
-977 GKANGW
+977 
-983 AKISYQGKEG
+983 YQGKEG
-993 YVSLEFITIG
+993 YVSLEFITMG

-1053 IIGKENGWAKIH
+1053 IIGKENGWAKIR

>member
-1 MREQPTT
+1 MKQTTKQIITGTFLATATSFISTHAFAESDNLATVNATNLNIREQPTT

-38 KEGYVILQFLGFSNG
+38 KEGYVTLQFLGFSNG

-84 SPALGSSMI
+84 SPTLGSSMI

-104 LGKANGWAK
+104 LGKVNGWAK
-113 ISYQG
+113 IEYKG

-126 FVKIDGNTEEIKKP
+126 FLKFGDAIQTPDTSGQKQL
-140 EQPKTSDATIKNGT
+140 QPIIKNGA

-174 SSILGNLKNGEKVT
+174 SSVLGN
-188 VLGKANGWAK
+188 
-198 ISYQGK
+198 
-204 EGYVSLEFV
+204 
-213 KLEAGKQEEK
+213 
-223 PVENI
+223 
-228 KNGTQEVGTINATSL
+228 
-243 RVRSAANT
+243 
-251 SSTILGTLKNG
+251 LKNG

-338 SILGNLKNG
+338 SVLGNLKNG

-415 SSILGNLK
+415 SSVLGNLK

-429 VLGKANGWAKISYQ
+429 VLGKANGWAKINYQ

-491 TSSSILGN
+491 TSSSVLGN

-518 SYQGKEG
+518 
-525 YVSLEFVKLE
+525 
-535 AGKQEEKPVENIK
+535 N
-548 NGTQEVGTINATSL
+548 
-562 RVRSAANT
+562 
-570 SSTILG
+570 
-576 TLKNG
+576 
-581 EKVTVL
+581 
-587 GKTNGWAKI
+587 
-596 SYQGKEGYVSLEFV
+596 YQGKEGYVSLEFV

-640 RVRSAANTSSSILG
+640 RVRSAANTSSSVLG
-654 NLKNGEKVTVLGKA
+654 NLKNGEKVTVLEKA
-668 NGWAKISYQGKE
+668 NGWAKI
-680 GYVSLE
+680 
-686 FVKLEAGKQEEKP
+686 
-699 AENITNG
+699 N
-706 TQEVG
+706 
-711 TINATSLRVRSA
+711 
-723 ANTSSSI
+723 
-730 LGNLKNGEKVTV
+730 
-742 LGKANGWAKIS
+742 
-753 YQGKEG
+753 
-759 YVSLEFVKLEAGKQ
+759 
-773 EEKPEENITN
+773 
-783 GTREVGT
+783 
-790 INATSLRV
+790 
-798 RSAANTSSSILGNLK
+798 
-813 NGEKVTVLGKAN
+813 
-825 GWAKISYQ
+825 YQ

-882 SSTILGTLKNGE
+882 SSSVLGNLKNGE

-902 NGWAKISYQGKEG
+902 NGWAKINYQGKEG

-926 GKQEEKPEENITNG
+926 GKQEEKPAEDITNG

-962 SILGNLKNGEKVTVL
+962 SVLGNLKNGEKVTVL
-977 GKANGW
+977 GKVNGW
-983 AKISYQGKEG
+983 AKINYQGKEG

-1003 KDSIDPTNPTNPG
+1003 KDSIDPTNPG
-1016 QVIEERAVVN
+1016 QVTEERAVVN

-1053 IIGKENGWAKIH
+1053 IIGKENGWAKIR

>member
-1 MREQPTT
+1 MKQTTKQIITGTFLATATSFISTHAFAESDNLATVNATNLNIREQPTT

-38 KEGYVILQFLGFSNG
+38 KEGYVTLQFLGFSNG

-113 ISYQG
+113 IEYKG

-126 FVKIDGNTEEIKKP
+126 FLKFGDAIQTPDTSGQKQL
-140 EQPKTSDATIKNGT
+140 QPTIKNGA

-174 SSILGNLKNGEKVT
+174 SSVLGN
-188 VLGKANGWAK
+188 
-198 ISYQGK
+198 
-204 EGYVSLEFV
+204 
-213 KLEAGKQEEK
+213 
-223 PVENI
+223 
-228 KNGTQEVGTINATSL
+228 
-243 RVRSAANT
+243 
-251 SSTILGTLKNG
+251 LKNG

-338 SILGNLKNG
+338 
-347 EKVTVLGKANG
+347 
-358 WAKISYQGKE
+358 
-368 GYVSLEFVKLEA
+368 
-380 GKQEEKPAENITNG
+380 
-394 TQEVGTI
+394 
-401 NATSLRVRS
+401 
-410 AANTS
+410 
-415 SSILGNLK
+415 
-423 NGEKVT
+423 
-429 VLGKANGWAKISYQ
+429 
-443 GKEGY
+443 
-448 VSLEF
+448 
-453 VKLEAGKQ
+453 
-461 EEKPAENITNGT
+461 
-473 QEVGT
+473 
-478 INATSLRVRSAAN
+478 
-491 TSSSILGN
+491 
-499 LKNGEK
+499 
-505 VTVLGKANGWAKI
+505 
-518 SYQGKEG
+518 
-525 YVSLEFVKLE
+525 
-535 AGKQEEKPVENIK
+535 
-548 NGTQEVGTINATSL
+548 
-562 RVRSAANT
+562 
-570 SSTILG
+570 TILG
-576 TLKNG
+576 T
-581 EKVTVL
+581 
-587 GKTNGWAKI
+587 
-596 SYQGKEGYVSLEFV
+596 
-610 KLEAGKQEEKPAE
+610 
-623 NITNGTQEV
+623 
-632 GTINATSL
+632 
-640 RVRSAANTSSSILG
+640 
-654 NLKNGEKVTVLGKA
+654 
-668 NGWAKISYQGKE
+668 
-680 GYVSLE
+680 
-686 FVKLEAGKQEEKP
+686 
-699 AENITNG
+699 
-706 TQEVG
+706 
-711 TINATSLRVRSA
+711 
-723 ANTSSSI
+723 
-730 LGNLKNGEKVTV
+730 
-742 LGKANGWAKIS
+742 
-753 YQGKEG
+753 
-759 YVSLEFVKLEAGKQ
+759 
-773 EEKPEENITN
+773 
-783 GTREVGT
+783 
-790 INATSLRV
+790 
-798 RSAANTSSSILGNLK
+798 
-813 NGEKVTVLGKAN
+813 
-825 GWAKISYQ
+825 
-833 GKEGYVSLE
+833 
-842 FVKLEAGK
+842 
-850 QEEKPAED
+850 
-858 ITNGTQEVGTINAT
+858 
-872 SLRVRSAANT
+872 
-882 SSTILGTLKNGE
+882 
-894 KVTVLGKA
+894 
-902 NGWAKISYQGKEG
+902 
-915 YVSLEFVKLEA
+915 
-926 GKQEEKPEENITNG
+926 
-940 TQEVGTINA
+940 
-949 TSLRV
+949 
-954 RSAANTSS
+954 
-962 SILGNLKNGEKVTVL
+962 LKNGEKVTVL

-1003 KDSIDPTNPTNPG
+1003 KDSIDPTNPTNPTNPG

-1053 IIGKENGWAKIH
+1053 IIGKENGWAKIR

>member
-1 MREQPTT
+1 MKQTTKQIITGTFLATATSFISTHAFAESDNLATVNATNLNIREQPTT

-38 KEGYVILQFLGFSNG
+38 KEGYVTLQFLGFSNG

-113 ISYQG
+113 IEYKG

-126 FVKIDGNTEEIKKP
+126 FLKFGDAIQTPDTSGQKQL
-140 EQPKTSDATIKNGT
+140 QPTIKNGA

-174 SSILGNLKNGEKVT
+174 SSV
-188 VLGKANGWAK
+188 
-198 ISYQGK
+198 
-204 EGYVSLEFV
+204 
-213 KLEAGKQEEK
+213 
-223 PVENI
+223 
-228 KNGTQEVGTINATSL
+228 
-243 RVRSAANT
+243 
-251 SSTILGTLKNG
+251 
-262 EKVTVLGKA
+262 
-271 NGWAKISYQGKE
+271 
-283 GYVSLEFVKI
+283 
-293 DGNTEEIKKPEQPK
+293 
-307 TSDATIKNGTQEVGT
+307 
-322 INATSLRV
+322 
-330 RSAANTSS
+330 
-338 SILGNLKNG
+338 LGNLKNG

-380 GKQEEKPAENITNG
+380 GKQEEKPAENIKNG

-415 SSILGNLK
+415 SS
-423 NGEKVT
+423 V
-429 VLGKANGWAKISYQ
+429 
-443 GKEGY
+443 
-448 VSLEF
+448 
-453 VKLEAGKQ
+453 
-461 EEKPAENITNGT
+461 
-473 QEVGT
+473 
-478 INATSLRVRSAAN
+478 
-491 TSSSILGN
+491 
-499 LKNGEK
+499 
-505 VTVLGKANGWAKI
+505 
-518 SYQGKEG
+518 
-525 YVSLEFVKLE
+525 
-535 AGKQEEKPVENIK
+535 
-548 NGTQEVGTINATSL
+548 
-562 RVRSAANT
+562 
-570 SSTILG
+570 
-576 TLKNG
+576 
-581 EKVTVL
+581 
-587 GKTNGWAKI
+587 
-596 SYQGKEGYVSLEFV
+596 
-610 KLEAGKQEEKPAE
+610 
-623 NITNGTQEV
+623 
-632 GTINATSL
+632 
-640 RVRSAANTSSSILG
+640 
-654 NLKNGEKVTVLGKA
+654 
-668 NGWAKISYQGKE
+668 
-680 GYVSLE
+680 
-686 FVKLEAGKQEEKP
+686 
-699 AENITNG
+699 
-706 TQEVG
+706 
-711 TINATSLRVRSA
+711 
-723 ANTSSSI
+723 
-730 LGNLKNGEKVTV
+730 
-742 LGKANGWAKIS
+742 
-753 YQGKEG
+753 
-759 YVSLEFVKLEAGKQ
+759 
-773 EEKPEENITN
+773 
-783 GTREVGT
+783 
-790 INATSLRV
+790 
-798 RSAANTSSSILGNLK
+798 LGNLK

-902 NGWAKISYQGKEG
+902 NGWAKI
-915 YVSLEFVKLEA
+915 
-926 GKQEEKPEENITNG
+926 N
-940 TQEVGTINA
+940 
-949 TSLRV
+949 
-954 RSAANTSS
+954 
-962 SILGNLKNGEKVTVL
+962 
-977 GKANGW
+977 
-983 AKISYQGKEG
+983 YQGKEG

-1053 IIGKENGWAKIH
+1053 IIGKENGWAKIR